1 MTDRDPFDRA
11 AFPVLIGDIGGTNAR
26 FAVIEDVG
34 AAVGELPIVQTANYP
49 TIEEAIEDAVLAR
62 TALRPRSAMLA
73 LAGPIAGDR
82 VPLTNCDWVVEPRKI
97 IGRFAMEEMILL
109 NDFEALSLS
118 LPDLG
123 AGDIDPIGGG
133 TARADGARIVV
144 GPGTGLGA
152 GALVHARGS
161 WIPVPGEGG
170 HIDLGPVS
178 ARDFAIWPHL
188 EQLPGRVSGETLLSG
203 AGLVRLYRGLCA
215 ADGAA
220 PIFSAPSE
228 IAGAGLSGTN
238 PQAVEALTLFSTYLG
253 RLAGDLAL
261 IFMAYGGVYLAGG
274 ISTRIA
280 PALKSGA
287 FRAAFLDKAP
297 HGELLEGMATAIITK
312 TNAAL
317 AGVAAFAHAPS
328 RFAVDLTG
336 RRWRG

>member
-1 MTDRDPFDRA
+1 
-11 AFPVLIGDIGGTNAR
+11 
-26 FAVIEDVG
+26 
-34 AAVGELPIVQTANYP
+34 
-49 TIEEAIEDAVLAR
+49 
-62 TALRPRSAMLA
+62 
-73 LAGPIAGDR
+73 
-82 VPLTNCDWVVEPRKI
+82 
-97 IGRFAMEEMILL
+97 
-109 NDFEALSLS
+109 
-118 LPDLG
+118 
-123 AGDIDPIGGG
+123 
-133 TARADGARIVV
+133 
-144 GPGTGLGA
+144 
-152 GALVHARGS
+152 
-161 WIPVPGEGG
+161 VPGEGG

-188 EQLPGRVSGETLLSG
+188 DQPQGRVSGETLLSG

-215 ADGAA
+215 ADGVGPA
-220 PIFSAPSE
+220 FTAPSE
-228 IAGAGLSGTN
+228 IAGAGLSGAN
-238 PQAVEALTLFSTYLG
+238 PQAAEALTLFATYLG

-312 TNAAL
+312 TNPAL
-317 AGVAAFAHAPS
+317 AGITAFARAPS